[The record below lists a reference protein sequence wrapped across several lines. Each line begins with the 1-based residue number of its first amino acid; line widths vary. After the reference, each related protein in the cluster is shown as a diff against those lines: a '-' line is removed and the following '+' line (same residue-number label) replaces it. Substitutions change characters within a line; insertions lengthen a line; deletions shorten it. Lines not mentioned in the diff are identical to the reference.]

1 MAELNMRDMLDAGVH
16 FGHQARYWNPRME
29 PYIFGVRNRVHIIH
43 LERTVDKLKDALAVV
58 RLLSKQDKKILFVGT
73 KRSAQK
79 TIKEQAVRVG
89 MPYVDQRWL
98 GGMLTNYK
106 TISAS
111 INRLLDLEDQE
122 NEGKFEI
129 LIKKEALQK
138 RRQLAK
144 LDRNLGGIK
153 DMNGL
158 PDALFVVDVNYERI
172 AVLEANKLGIP
183 VIGIVDTNSDPSG
196 VDWIIPGNDD
206 SYKAVQLYVKAIADE
221 IIAGRDE
228 AEEKVTEEEFK
239 SEPAENAVA
248 DEEVVANAESAEDD
262 SEEQVADSGSE
273 EQIPEESTENVE
285 EETAPDP

>member
-239 SEPAENAVA
+239 SEPAEDAVA
-248 DEEVVANAESAEDD
+248 DEEVAANAESSEEA
-262 SEEQVADSGSE
+262 SEEQAADSGSE
-273 EQIPEESTENVE
+273 EQIPEESTESVE
-285 EETAPDP
+285 EAATPDP